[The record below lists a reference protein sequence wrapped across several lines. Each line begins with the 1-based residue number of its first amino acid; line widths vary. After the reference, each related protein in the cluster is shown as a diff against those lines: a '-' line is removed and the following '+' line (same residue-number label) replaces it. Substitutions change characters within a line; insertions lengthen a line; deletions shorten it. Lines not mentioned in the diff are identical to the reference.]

1 MSGLPNGNSQRYHFD
16 IYAILEGAQELYF
29 GHEVMV
35 NVNMVETVKLIL
47 PNGEGIEKCYFSPTK
62 RRGIERRS
70 LLWAPCSNGKM
81 LGEERDCHIPK
92 TCVKPE
98 CPICAVYGGLE
109 AGKKTLIGRLT
120 HGGGVAIQP
129 LLPEEKQRA
138 MHPSDIVNDPKANAP
153 TPFKR
158 QYNEPGLL
166 YPVYNHCLSVTE
178 EEFQAVAYA
187 FLDSLA
193 RIGSGNP
200 KGASIY
206 EVDAQ
211 PLLVVDQYLVPHGAR
226 PIISPAETSAE
237 RAIQGFREKAKNV
250 NGGTDEGNHIT
261 VKNNGNFER
270 WNGNLALKKLQDLAD
285 TFVNTVLKKTTTH
298 TENNRE
304 KDE

>member
-1 MSGLPNGNSQRYHFD
+1 MSGLPQANSQRYHFD

-35 NVNMVETVKLIL
+35 NVNMVETVKLEL
-47 PNGEGIEKCYFSPTK
+47 SNGAHIEKCYFSPTK
-62 RRGIERRS
+62 RRGVERRS
-70 LLWAPCSNGKM
+70 LLWAPCANGKM
-81 LGEERDCHIPK
+81 LGENRDCHVPK
-92 TCVKPE
+92 TCAEPD

-138 MHPSDIVNDPKANAP
+138 MHPSAIVNNPGENSP
-153 TPFKR
+153 QPFKR

-178 EEFQAVAYA
+178 AEFRAVAYA
-187 FLDSLA
+187 FLGSLA

-206 EVDAQ
+206 EVGDQ
-211 PLLVVDQYLVPHGAR
+211 PMLVVDMYLVPHGAR
-226 PIISPAETSAE
+226 PVISPAEVSVEEAVQ
-237 RAIQGFREKAKNV
+237 RFQGKARSV
-250 NGGTDEGNHIT
+250 NGARWNGDHATAG
-261 VKNNGNFER
+261 NGNFQR
-270 WNGNLALKKLQDLAD
+270 WVGSIAHQKLQDWAD
-285 TFVNTVLKKTTTH
+285 DFVNNVLK
-298 TENNRE
+298 NYNA
-304 KDE
+304 

>member
-1 MSGLPNGNSQRYHFD
+1 MSGLPEAKSQRYHFD
-16 IYAILEGAQELYF
+16 IYAILEGSQELYF

-35 NVNMVETVKLIL
+35 NVNMVETVKLAL
-47 PNGEGIEKCYFSPTK
+47 PDGEGIEKCYFSPTK
-62 RRGIERRS
+62 RRGIERRC

-81 LGEERDCHIPK
+81 LGEKQECHIPK

-109 AGKKTLIGRLT
+109 TGKKTLIGRLT
-120 HGGGVAIQP
+120 HGGGVAIQR

-138 MHPSDIVNDPKANAP
+138 MHPSAIVNDPKTNSPA
-153 TPFKR
+153 PFKR

-193 RIGSGNP
+193 RVGSGNP

-206 EVDAQ
+206 EKDSA
-211 PLLVVDQYLVPHGAR
+211 PSLVVDKYLVPHGER
-226 PIISPAETSAE
+226 PVISPIETSTE
-237 RAIQGFREKAKNV
+237 RAAQIFQDKAGKV
-250 NGGTDEGNHIT
+250 
-261 VKNNGNFER
+261 NNGIWNGEHASVNSSNFER
-270 WNGNLALKKLQDLAD
+270 WKGHLAYQKLQGLAD
-285 TFVNTVLKKTTTH
+285 AFVNRVLKVG
-298 TENNRE
+298 
-304 KDE
+304 